1 MRVLFVAREYPPFEV
16 GGAAVH
22 TFNLVKNLK
31 KLCVS
36 CKVLSFGDPKYS
48 NHEVMFVPPS
58 SSIISRS
65 NCSMNMDLKI
75 PLDIVRIT
83 RIANRLIKTE
93 GFDVV
98 HVQEPYV
105 GAFVRHRRKVTT
117 VHDTSYG
124 DIKSLLRSN
133 KSFPNIK
140 RVAFYFSLGF
150 YLELMCTASSAVVIT
165 PSKQI
170 RQELLEIYQISKNK
184 VVVLRSGVNLP
195 ELLKFDSKE
204 EAKKKLGLS
213 LDKLLILTTSQHIPR
228 KRLDTLLTAIS
239 LLQERKVD
247 GYNVVITGDGPIRPV
262 LINLAKKLGI
272 DGIVEFPG
280 WVSREKLEL
289 YYQAA
294 DIFVLTSEYEAG
306 PISLLEA
313 MSFGNAAVSSRI
325 DGIPGLM
332 LNNVDGLLFPVGNS
346 TLLSKRL
353 ELLLSDAPLRMRL
366 SASARRFAEKFDWK
380 VVAEETKNVY
390 RSLL

>member
-1 MRVLFVAREYPPFEV
+1 MKVLFVAREYPPFEV

-48 NHEVMFVPPS
+48 DNEVMFVPPS

-98 HVQEPYV
+98 HVEEPYV

-117 VHDTSYG
+117 IHDTSYG
-124 DIKSLLRSN
+124 DIKSLLRSD

-150 YLELMCTASSAVVIT
+150 FLELMSAASSAVVVA

-184 VVVLRSGVNLP
+184 VAVLRSGVNLP
-195 ELLKFDSKE
+195 ETKFDTKE
-204 EAKKKLGLS
+204 ESKKKLGLS
-213 LDKLLILTTSQHIPR
+213 SDKLLILSASQHIPR

-239 LLQERKVD
+239 SLQEQKTD
-247 GYNVVITGDGPIRPV
+247 GYNVVITGDGPIRPF
-262 LINLAKKLGI
+262 LIDLAKKLGI
-272 DGIVEFPG
+272 DGIVKFPG
-280 WVSREKLEL
+280 WVSREKLDL
-289 YYQAA
+289 YYQAG

-313 MSFGNAAVSSRI
+313 MSFGNAVVSSRI

-332 LNNVDGLLFPVGNS
+332 RNNVDGLLFPVGNS
-346 TLLSKRL
+346 ALLSKQL

-366 SASARRFAEKFDWK
+366 SASAKRFAEKFDWK
-380 VVAEETKNVY
+380 AVAEETENVY
-390 RSLL
+390 RSLQ

>member
-1 MRVLFVAREYPPFEV
+1 MKVLFVAREYPPFEV

-31 KLCVS
+31 KIGVS
-36 CKVLSFGDPKYS
+36 CKVISFGDPRYS
-48 NHEVMFVPPS
+48 NHEVVFVPPS
-58 SSIISRS
+58 SSIISKS

-83 RIANRLIKTE
+83 RIANYLIKTE

-133 KSFPNIK
+133 KNFPNIK

-150 YLELMCTASSAVVIT
+150 FLELMCTTSSTVVIT

-170 RQELLEIYQISKNK
+170 RQELLEIYQIPKNK

-195 ELLKFDSKE
+195 ELLEFDSKKK
-204 EAKKKLGLS
+204 AKKKLGLS
-213 LDKLLILTTSQHIPR
+213 SDKLLIFTTSQHIPR
-228 KRLDTLLTAIS
+228 KRLDTLLNAVS
-239 LLQERKVD
+239 LLREQNVAE
-247 GYNVVITGDGPIRPV
+247 YNIVITGDGPFRPV
-262 LINLAKKLGI
+262 LINLAKKLGLE
-272 DGIVEFPG
+272 GIVEFPG

-313 MSFGNAAVSSRI
+313 MSFGNAVVSSRI
-325 DGIPGLM
+325 DGVPGLM

-346 TLLSKRL
+346 ALLSKRL
-353 ELLLSDAPLRMRL
+353 GLLLNDDSLRMRL
-366 SASARRFAEKFDWK
+366 SASARHFAEKFDWK